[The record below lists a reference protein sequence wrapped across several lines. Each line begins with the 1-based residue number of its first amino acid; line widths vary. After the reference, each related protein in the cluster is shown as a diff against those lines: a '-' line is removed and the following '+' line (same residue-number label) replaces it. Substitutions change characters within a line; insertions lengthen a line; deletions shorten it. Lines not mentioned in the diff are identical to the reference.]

1 MAVNQ
6 LLRECVECTLQAPRY
21 AFIAPYLKQA
31 KDIAWDYV
39 KRFAGV
45 IPGAQFN
52 ESELRVD
59 LPGDRRLRLYG
70 ADNPDSIQGIY
81 LDGVV
86 MDEYQ
91 LTNPRLFTQIIRPM
105 LADRKGWVIFSGKP
119 LGHNHFH
126 KLYRTMQADETR
138 LVRLYRASETGIL
151 DAAELADMKAGPPGM
166 SEDEYQQELEC
177 SWEAAVQG
185 AYYARQMEAI
195 RASARV
201 RTVPWQPSI
210 PVSTYWDLGISD
222 YTSIIFAQSVGR
234 EIHVIDYLQANGH
247 ELAYYAAEIQRKPYL
262 YGEHVLPHDGGAL
275 ELGTG
280 KTIAD
285 QLRGLLRGAGV
296 AGGVERIRVRVLPQG
311 EVMPGIEAAR
321 RLLARCWFDAEKCQ
335 VLVDALSLY
344 RQGWDEKRQMFKDK
358 PEHDDY
364 SHGADA
370 FRYMA
375 VGYRES
381 GVGQPPLVVKR
392 DFDPLDHGRP
402 ELAARRIAVKRG
414 PVLG

>member
-1 MAVNQ
+1 MAVNH
-6 LLRECVECTLQAPRY
+6 LLRECLTCALQAPRF

-45 IPGAQFN
+45 IPGASFN

-59 LPGDRRLRLYG
+59 LPGDRRIRLYG

-91 LTNPRLFTQIIRPM
+91 LTTPRLFTQIIRPM

-119 LGHNHFH
+119 LGHNHFFD
-126 KLYRTMQADETR
+126 LYRKMQADDSR
-138 LVRLYRASETGIL
+138 LVRLYRASETQIL
-151 DAAELADMKAGPPGM
+151 SAEELQDMRVGPPGM

-195 RASARV
+195 RQQGRI
-201 RTVPWQPSI
+201 RTVPWQPAI
-210 PVSTYWDLGISD
+210 PVNTYWDLGISD
-222 YTSIIFAQSVGR
+222 YTSIIFAQPAGR

-247 ELAYYAAEIQRKPYL
+247 ELAYYAAEIQRKPYI

-296 AGGVERIRVRVLPQG
+296 AGGLDRIRVRVLPPG
-311 EVMPGIEAAR
+311 DVTPGIEASR
-321 RLLARCWFDAEKCQ
+321 RLLSRCWFDEAKCRQ
-335 VLVDALSLY
+335 LIDALSLY

-375 VGYRES
+375 VGMRDS
-381 GVGQPPLVVKR
+381 AIGPPPLVVKR
-392 DFDPLDHGRP
+392 TFDVLDHGRP
-402 ELAARRIAVKRG
+402 ELAQRRRPFTVRTQ
-414 PVLG
+414 